1 LNKLISVIFG
11 IKASIGMDW
20 CSEIEKR
27 LLGVIETTNNV
38 STIRFI
44 GDMKEFCYQVS
55 KDESTSHLILM
66 SEIGET
72 PVNLQFLLMLK
83 KLKNNLK
90 IIPILRDD
98 EAGSFYAKGL
108 LDAGYYNALFER
120 DVEEDKIVDM
130 ILNDRSYQ
138 EAKAYYESPG
148 QGYSNQER
156 ATAALMGRRRV
167 DESENSYKKDIEV
180 KCGLDILKDE
190 HTAMSYIQQSG
201 VIEPVVK
208 QYHIEDELEK
218 YSVMIQ
224 EYYRRHEIQTL
235 QSFETGEMSKD
246 EFVKSIKAYISK
258 LNISNE
264 MEDKV
269 FDTFARYM
277 WSYGKLDVLLD
288 AREISD
294 IRLLSPETV
303 TIQIKGCW
311 YYTDIKF
318 CTTKDEYTLFINRL
332 CTKNQAALNN
342 QNAQPIFSD
351 IKTNPLFRLR
361 FQVSSGYINS
371 SEMPSVHIRKIA
383 KQKLLAEDLIKENFW
398 SANEAAFLI
407 HEIKAG
413 RSLIFCGGSG
423 SGKTVAL
430 NCLIEHLD
438 ENICGVCIQEV
449 EELFSDTKRNIEFQ
463 HSVYMKGEGKANY
476 TLRDL
481 ATMALLKNASLFVI
495 GEIKGNEARDFFT
508 ASNTG
513 GQCLCTTHA
522 QSARDALPRI
532 ADLAKYVGD
541 YTQKDILKMLS
552 RSIGYIIY
560 LHNYKIA
567 NIVQV
572 SGWDNK
578 KEEVAYEDIIFM

>member
-1 LNKLISVIFG
+1 VIFG
-11 IKASIGMDW
+11 IKASTGMEW
-20 CSEIEKR
+20 CSEFERKLSGII
-27 LLGVIETTNNV
+27 GGTSNVIN
-38 STIRFI
+38 IRFI

-55 KDESTSHLILM
+55 KDESVSHLILM
-66 SEIGET
+66 SDIGGT
-72 PVNLQFLLMLK
+72 PVNMQFLCMLK
-83 KLKNNLK
+83 KLKGNMK
-90 IIPILRDD
+90 IIPILQDN
-98 EAGSFYAKGL
+98 EAGSSYAEGL
-108 LDAGYYNALFER
+108 LAAGYYNALFEI
-120 DVEEDKIVDM
+120 DVGADVIADL
-130 ILNDRSYQ
+130 ILNGRSYK
-138 EAKAYYESPG
+138 ESKAYYIGTKPEYRG
-148 QGYSNQER
+148 MDK
-156 ATAALMGRRRV
+156 AAVELKGKGRV
-167 DESENSYKKDIEV
+167 DESLKFHANNSEAKSE
-180 KCGLDILKDE
+180 LEILKDE
-190 HTAMSYIQQSG
+190 RTAMSFIQRIG
-201 VIEPVVK
+201 VFEPAVR
-208 QYHIEDELEK
+208 QYPVEDELEK
-218 YSVMIQ
+218 YSGMIQ
-224 EYYRRHEIQTL
+224 EHYRRHEIQTL

-246 EFVKSIKAYISK
+246 EYIKNIKAFISK
-258 LNISNE
+258 INLSDE

-277 WSYGKLDVLLD
+277 WSYGKLDVLLN
-288 AREISD
+288 AKEISD

-318 CTTKDEYTLFINRL
+318 SASKDEYVLFINRL

-371 SEMPSVHIRKIA
+371 SEIPSVHIRKIA
-383 KQKLLAEDLIKENFW
+383 KQKLLAKDLIKENFW
-398 SANEAAFLI
+398 SVSEAAFLI
-407 HEIKAG
+407 HEIRAG
-413 RSLIFCGGSG
+413 KSLIFCGGSG

-430 NCLIEHLD
+430 NCLIEYLD
-438 ENICGVCIQEV
+438 DNICGICIQEV
-449 EELFSDTKRNIEFQ
+449 EELFSDTKKNIEFQ

-481 ATMALLKNASLFVI
+481 ATMALLKNASLFII

-560 LHNYKIA
+560 MHNYRIA
-567 NIVQV
+567 DIVRV
-572 SGWDNK
+572 GGWDNK
-578 KEEVAYEDIIFM
+578 KEEVAYEDIVLT